1 MILLVLFYVLIEC
14 KFISNMRVKYPINTN
29 LSEYRKNREF
39 YINDKLNREDTP
51 IYLFGKR
58 IYA

>member
-1 MILLVLFYVLIEC
+1 
-14 KFISNMRVKYPINTN
+14 MRVKYSINNN

-39 YINDKLNREDTP
+39 YMINANIREFYASNKLNRKYTP

-58 IYA
+58 FK

>member
-1 MILLVLFYVLIEC
+1 
-14 KFISNMRVKYPINTN
+14 MRVKYPINTN

-39 YINDKLNREDTP
+39 YMINRNLLEYRKNREFYMP

-58 IYA
+58 INP

>member
-1 MILLVLFYVLIEC
+1 
-14 KFISNMRVKYPINTN
+14 MRVKYSINTN

-39 YINDKLNREDTP
+39 YMINRNLLEFKRNREFYIP

-58 IYA
+58 IYP